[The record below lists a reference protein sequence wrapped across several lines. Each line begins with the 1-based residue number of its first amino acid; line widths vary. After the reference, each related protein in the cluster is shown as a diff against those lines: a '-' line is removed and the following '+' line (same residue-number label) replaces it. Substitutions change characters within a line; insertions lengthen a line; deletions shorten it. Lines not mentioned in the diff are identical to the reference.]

1 MITRKDTSQIK
12 ILYDIQQH
20 FSNKRIC
27 FFDIETTGF
36 SRLKNTIYLIS
47 VVYYDNHSLK
57 SIQWF
62 DDDGHSEQEIISEFI
77 TFIKDFDVVINYN
90 GNSFDI
96 PFIEAKAEFYE
107 LQFSFD
113 NFISYDIYKEV
124 FSYRFFFG
132 LDNLKQ
138 KSLELFLKIQRD
150 DEYDGGRL
158 IQIYYD
164 YLKRPTKDYLE
175 LLLLHN
181 YDDIYG
187 LVKICDILSY
197 VSIIKGDYTITDYE
211 CNENLIIN
219 CHLNNRLKVPF
230 SIRKDNIYI
239 SAGND
244 ILKILIPLEEK
255 CLKYFYT
262 NYKDYY
268 YLPDEDM
275 AIHKSVAQFV
285 DKGHRTKAKKDNCY
299 TKKTGVF
306 AREFSEIFKPAFK
319 EESNSKEF
327 YFEIND
333 FYNIINNNN
342 NIGNTTNVNINNNSD
357 NTTNVNANDNS
368 NSNFDNNPNNL
379 SELYTYVNDIIKNI
393 SRKHWED
400 YPLTGSPLNINSD
413 RLD

>member
-1 MITRKDTSQIK
+1 MITRKDASRIK

-36 SRLKNTIYLIS
+36 SRLKNTIYLIG

-77 TFIKDFDVVINYN
+77 AFIKDFDVVINYN

-158 IQIYYD
+158 IQIYHD

-230 SIRKDNIYI
+230 SIRKDNIYV
-239 SAGND
+239 SVGND
-244 ILKILIPLEEK
+244 TLKILIPLEEK
-255 CLKYFYT
+255 CLKYFYA

-275 AIHKSVAQFV
+275 AIHKSVASFV
-285 DKGHRTKAKKDNCY
+285 DRNYRTQAKRSNCY
-299 TKKTGVF
+299 TKRKGYFISQIDAGIVTGYK
-306 AREFSEIFKPAFK
+306 RTYEDSESFIELSDSFLQDMDMIDRYAKH
-319 EESNSKEF
+319 
-327 YFEIND
+327 
-333 FYNIINNNN
+333 II
-342 NIGNTTNVNINNNSD
+342 D
-357 NTTNVNANDNS
+357 KM
-368 NSNFDNNPNNL
+368 L
-379 SELYTYVNDIIKNI
+379 
-393 SRKHWED
+393 
-400 YPLTGSPLNINSD
+400 
-413 RLD
+413 

>member
-20 FSNKRIC
+20 FGNKRIC

-36 SRLKNTIYLIS
+36 SRLKNSIYLIG

-187 LVKICDILSY
+187 LVKICDIL
-197 VSIIKGDYTITDYE
+197 
-211 CNENLIIN
+211 
-219 CHLNNRLKVPF
+219 
-230 SIRKDNIYI
+230 
-239 SAGND
+239 
-244 ILKILIPLEEK
+244 
-255 CLKYFYT
+255 
-262 NYKDYY
+262 
-268 YLPDEDM
+268 
-275 AIHKSVAQFV
+275 
-285 DKGHRTKAKKDNCY
+285 
-299 TKKTGVF
+299 
-306 AREFSEIFKPAFK
+306 
-319 EESNSKEF
+319 
-327 YFEIND
+327 
-333 FYNIINNNN
+333 
-342 NIGNTTNVNINNNSD
+342 
-357 NTTNVNANDNS
+357 
-368 NSNFDNNPNNL
+368 
-379 SELYTYVNDIIKNI
+379 
-393 SRKHWED
+393 
-400 YPLTGSPLNINSD
+400 
-413 RLD
+413 